1 MTDWNEVDEIFQ
13 AARDVAGAAERTAWL
28 AARCAGRPDLHAEV
42 ASLLSAYDSSDA
54 FLQPLSVSMVG
65 VSMVGGAMAG
75 GAMLLEQGAEPAAPA
90 GTRIG
95 PWRLIREIGRGG
107 MGAVFLAERADGAFT
122 QQVAI
127 KITRASVA
135 DRDAARRFAA
145 ERQILASINHPHIVT
160 LLDGGTMVT
169 GQAYLVMEH
178 VDGVPITTWVREHH
192 TPLDDR
198 LRLFRNVCS
207 AVHAAH
213 QHGVVHRDL
222 KPANILVTAEGVPK
236 ILDFGVAKL
245 VRQDDAA
252 MTSTGVLQP
261 LTPNYASP
269 EQLRGLAATTA
280 SDIYALGV
288 LLFEMLTGARPYET
302 AGKPVDEM
310 LRIVMDGP
318 AHRPSA
324 VKPPQAA
331 PPYPLSRLRGDLDTI
346 ALKARAAEP
355 SRRYA
360 SAEQLADDVAR
371 FVEGKPIV
379 ARDPSVGYVLRKLAR
394 RHRVATATIA
404 AAAVIVLIAL
414 GVALWQRQVAERQR
428 AEAEA
433 RFNDV
438 RRLAQALMFEVHAA
452 VAPLPGSTKARQIII
467 SEALRY
473 LDRLA
478 TTRADPAL
486 RLELA
491 QGYRQVAVVQGDP
504 ARTNLGDRDGAMA
517 SARRALALVEP
528 LRTVQGFERQAAI
541 ELVKLGLLMGDLD
554 WNRGNTDAAHTARR
568 AALAE
573 AEALVARAPRD
584 DEARR
589 LLAAAHFHRAFG
601 QDSSNALRAWEA
613 AGRIFE
619 ELLRERPDD
628 RDRMRNVALVDK
640 YIAGLY
646 SEPSQG
652 RPDETER
659 RYRRAMELD
668 ERILAANPSDR
679 QAQFDVAIDLANL
692 GNMLAKKGAQEEALR
707 LYDRSIAMR
716 EARAASDPNDVQ
728 AQVTLS
734 RVLEIAADW
743 RLRFDQPEAARR
755 DAARAIAA
763 AEPVAARTGD
773 ASPRQILVRALLL
786 HARALARDRRATQAC
801 ADVRR
806 AATLVDAWPATNSS
820 REDYLQ
826 RIAKARA
833 EVSPCGA

>member
-1 MTDWNEVDEIFQ
+1 MSGMNWQEVDEVFQ
-13 AARDVAGAAERTAWL
+13 AARDVLSVAERTAWL
-28 AARCAGRPDLHAEV
+28 DARCAGRPDLHAEV
-42 ASLLSAYDSSDA
+42 SSLLSAYDASDA
-54 FLQPLSVSMVG
+54 FLQPLGLGSG
-65 VSMVGGAMAG
+65 NART
-75 GAMLLEQGAEPAAPA
+75 APA
-90 GTRIG
+90 STYTGETIDA
-95 PWRLIREIGRGG
+95 WRLMREIGQGG
-107 MGAVFLAERADGAFT
+107 MGTVFLAERADGAFT

-127 KITRASVA
+127 KITRASVT
-135 DRDAARRFAA
+135 DRDAARRFTA
-145 ERQILASINHPHIVT
+145 ERQILASFNHPHIVT
-160 LLDGGTMVT
+160 LLDGGTTAT

-178 VDGVPITTWVREHH
+178 VDGVPITVWLRDRQA
-192 TPLDDR
+192 PLETR
-198 LRLFRNVCS
+198 LRLFRQIC
-207 AVHAAH
+207 AGVHAAH

-245 VRQDDAA
+245 VRDDSPTL
-252 MTSTGVLQP
+252 TSTGILQP

-269 EQLRGLAATTA
+269 EQLRGLPATTA

-288 LLFEMLTGARPYET
+288 LLFEMLAGARPYET
-302 AGKPVDEM
+302 AGKPIDEM
-310 LRIVMDGP
+310 LRIVMQG
-318 AHRPSA
+318 AAGRPSA
-324 VKPPQAA
+324 ARAA
-331 PPYPLSRLRGDLDTI
+331 HPVPYAHARLRGDLDTI
-346 ALKARAAEP
+346 VMKAMAAEP

-360 SAEQLADDVAR
+360 SAEQLADDVACYL
-371 FVEGKPIV
+371 EGRPIV
-379 ARDPSVGYVLRKLAR
+379 AREPSVGYVLKKLAQ
-394 RHRVATATIA
+394 RHRAAAVTIA
-404 AAAVIVLIAL
+404 AAAAIVLIAL
-414 GVALWQRQVAERQR
+414 GAALWQRQVAVRER
-428 AEAEA
+428 AAAEA

-438 RRLAQALMFEVHAA
+438 RRLARALMFDVHAA
-452 VAPLPGSTKARQIII
+452 VAPLPGSTKARQLIT
-467 SEALRY
+467 SEALGY

-478 TTRADPAL
+478 ASRPDAGITPDL

-491 QGYRQVAVVQGDP
+491 QGYRQIAVVQGDP

-517 SARRALALVEP
+517 SAKRAVALVEP
-528 LRTVQGFERQAAI
+528 LRVVPGFERQAAI
-541 ELVKLGLLMGDLD
+541 ELVKLGLLMGDVD
-554 WNRGNTDAAHTARR
+554 SQRGNKDAARTARR
-568 AALAE
+568 TAVTE

-589 LLAAAHFHRAFG
+589 LLASAHFHRAFG
-601 QDSSNALRAWEA
+601 QDSSEALRAWEA

-646 SEPSQG
+646 SEPAQG

-659 RYRRAMELD
+659 RYRHAMELD

-692 GNMLAKKGAQEEALR
+692 GSMLAQKGAREEALR

-716 EARAASDPNDVQ
+716 EARAASDPDDVQ

-743 RLRFDQPEAARR
+743 RLRFDQLEAAQRN
-755 DAARAIAA
+755 AARAVAIV
-763 AEPVAARTGD
+763 EPVAAKTGETG
-773 ASPRQILVRALLL
+773 PRQILVRALLV
-786 HARALARDRRATQAC
+786 HARALARERRPTQAC

-806 AATLVDAWPATNSS
+806 AATLVNAWPATTSS

-833 EVSPCGA
+833 DVAPCGA